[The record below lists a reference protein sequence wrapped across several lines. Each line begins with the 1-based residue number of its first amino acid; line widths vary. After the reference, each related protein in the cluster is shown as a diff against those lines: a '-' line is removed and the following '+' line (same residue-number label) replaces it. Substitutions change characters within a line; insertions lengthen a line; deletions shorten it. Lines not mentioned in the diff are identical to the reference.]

1 MHPDD
6 LERPGQIHQYFIH
19 QSHRDARKSDVLA
32 RQASLLDEL
41 YPRILAG
48 AEVDR
53 SDIAEKEAFRVV
65 LESIC
70 RDVISKFERECG
82 KASDFSE
89 HSVQLR
95 CFGSLSSGFATKSS
109 DMDLGLLSPKS
120 SVQPCAPG
128 SPIPRLL
135 EKAFL
140 DLGLGA
146 RLLTRTRVPIIKIC
160 EKPPPQL
167 LANLRN
173 EREKW
178 ESGLDNADN
187 ADLPD
192 DVQEETESGMALGI
206 SKIAPQF
213 TQLRDVPSYD
223 PSESHKLSQIQDIS
237 DPVLIPDRASVPL
250 HQGEAQSLSAY
261 YSSAKRVLRR
271 LGGYDLSISNSK
283 ILTDKNCEVL
293 DTVCSS
299 FVAGLRDPALR
310 NRLGREQ
317 PLQVH
322 PPSERQQNARSLL
335 ALYICAEGEAMLIG
349 WERRRFRERVEER
362 EQSLIGVVQT
372 WQTLRQKAVFGANLA
387 HHTKE
392 LQSSLEKM
400 KKFASMQLI
409 LLEQGQYESANHY
422 SDRTLKLLA
431 ELSPQQPDT
440 DADLRRH
447 VIEKYVTGIQNCDIR
462 QAVAEFS
469 AGLRGNPSLRGTFLR
484 HKTLQ
489 LAREFE
495 RALVKGLYPDTE
507 KENIEKYMLLLR
519 GPLKSVSFGG
529 TEELWVVPVT
539 NESASVLA
547 AIRELPDPAILA
559 PNRPKDPYN
568 DKLEF
573 PKAGVGVQCD
583 INFAAHLA
591 LQNTLLL
598 RCYSHTD
605 ARVRPMIL
613 FIKHWSKVRGINSPY
628 RGTLSSYGYVI
639 MALHFLIN
647 VAQPFVCPNLQMLAP
662 TSHAS
667 LSTTEAEEQSLCMGR
682 DVRFWRDEQE
692 ILRLAQCNSLNQ
704 NRETIGQLLRGFFE
718 YYAQSGAL
726 STLSGRG
733 FDWGREV
740 VSIRTAGGLLT
751 KQEKGWTGAKTVTVV
766 DQIHIESTLPRP
778 AHGITDLAS
787 SSITSSI
794 AGSQPSSAP
803 LRPTHRPQKSCEV
816 KEIRHRYLF
825 AIEDPFEVD
834 HNIARTVTH
843 NGIVSIRDE
852 FRRAW
857 RIIQNAGHGRPDE
870 DLLEIVESESK
881 QETRNAFLGLINEIH
896 GAT

>member
-1 MHPDD
+1 MRHQTQEVPGIAGMDDSSHLQGERNTLEHHLRGLILGNAASHEDTQPAHPG
-6 LERPGQIHQYFIH
+6 LSPNPRLQAPLQNPSGQSTA
-19 QSHRDARKSDVLA
+19 SHT
-32 RQASLLDEL
+32 QASGPVS
-41 YPRILAG
+41 PRTPRRRPNQAQRRQMSAQLTLPIDTRPPVHRPAPSS
-48 AEVDR
+48 APYTAR
-53 SDIAEKEAFRVV
+53 SNAEKEAFRVV

-605 ARVRPMIL
+605 ARPM
-613 FIKHWSKVRGINSPY
+613 
-628 RGTLSSYGYVI
+628 
-639 MALHFLIN
+639 
-647 VAQPFVCPNLQMLAP
+647 
-662 TSHAS
+662 AS
-667 LSTTEAEEQSLCMGR
+667 E
-682 DVRFWRDEQE
+682 
-692 ILRLAQCNSLNQ
+692 
-704 NRETIGQLLRGFFE
+704 
-718 YYAQSGAL
+718 SGAKCDAQGL
-726 STLSGRG
+726 ADFAMG
-733 FDWGREV
+733 F
-740 VSIRTAGGLLT
+740 SIGANWNGPLDNLIFENGEKLYRT
-751 KQEKGWTGAKTVTVV
+751 
-766 DQIHIESTLPRP
+766 IHVAEWS
-778 AHGITDLAS
+778 
-787 SSITSSI
+787 
-794 AGSQPSSAP
+794 
-803 LRPTHRPQKSCEV
+803 
-816 KEIRHRYLF
+816 
-825 AIEDPFEVD
+825 
-834 HNIARTVTH
+834 
-843 NGIVSIRDE
+843 
-852 FRRAW
+852 
-857 RIIQNAGHGRPDE
+857 
-870 DLLEIVESESK
+870 
-881 QETRNAFLGLINEIH
+881 
-896 GAT
+896 